1 MINLIAKISG
11 NYILLWQ
18 LHVIPS
24 GKWQEAIMNRWHTVA
39 TNILL
44 RDRSIR
50 FFGLGFLWIWS
61 QHFEAK
67 WFQFQFSYSQR
78 YINFSMLLL

>member
-18 LHVIPS
+18 LIPS
-24 GKWQEAIMNRWHTVA
+24 GKWQEAITVA

-44 RDRSIR
+44 RDR
-50 FFGLGFLWIWS
+50 GY
-61 QHFEAK
+61 K
-67 WFQFQFSYSQR
+67 WYERIGHSEDM
-78 YINFSMLLL
+78 NF